1 MIVEN
6 FEEKENYLKI
16 RITNP
21 DDLWFLFNFLE
32 KGDRVKGYIFRKE
45 DKQEDSVRAKKQE
58 KIKYNVTIEYEDSE
72 FQELQL
78 RLRIRGIIISGP
90 EELLNSHQT
99 INVTINDE
107 IEIIKKNLDKFM
119 LDELKKY
126 DDSEKRDAFFISV
139 DDEYATI
146 GQIST
151 NRIKTLGEIRLN
163 KISKD
168 LDNKEKENFGEV
180 ISFFKKID
188 DRKSPIIILG
198 PGFWKEELYNQMDD
212 EMKKRVI
219 LIDTSYAGEIG
230 VNEAL
235 RSGMLKKLLTKFR
248 VEMET
253 LLVEEFLK
261 EIGKNGNYAYGMN
274 EIKKGLD
281 YGAIKILLVLDKL
294 LKDENIRNIMKMAE
308 NSGSE
313 IHIINSKSDAG
324 KILNNLGGI
333 GAILRFKID

>member
-6 FEEKENYLKI
+6 FDEKENYFKI

-21 DDLWFLFNFLE
+21 DDLWFLYNFLE
-32 KGDRVKGYIFRKE
+32 KGDKVKGYIFRKE
-45 DKQEDSVRAKKQE
+45 DKQEDSIRAKKQE
-58 KIKYNVTIEYEDSE
+58 KIKYHVTIEYEDSE
-72 FQELQL
+72 FQELQV
-78 RLRIRGIIISGP
+78 RLRIKGIIISGP

-126 DDSEKRDAFFISV
+126 DDSEKKDAFFISI

-146 GQIST
+146 GQISN
-151 NRIKTLGEIRLN
+151 NRIKTFGEIRLN

-168 LDNKEKENFGEV
+168 FDNKEKENFGEV

-188 DRKSPIIILG
+188 DGKSLIIILG
-198 PGFWKEELYNQMDD
+198 PGFWKEEFYNQMND
-212 EMKKRVI
+212 ELKKRVI

-235 RSGMLKKLLTKFR
+235 RSGLLKKLLTKYR
-248 VEMET
+248 VELET
-253 LLVEEFLK
+253 LLIEEFLK

-294 LKDENIRNIMKMAE
+294 LKDENIRNIMKIAE

-313 IHIINSKSDAG
+313 IHIINSKTDAG